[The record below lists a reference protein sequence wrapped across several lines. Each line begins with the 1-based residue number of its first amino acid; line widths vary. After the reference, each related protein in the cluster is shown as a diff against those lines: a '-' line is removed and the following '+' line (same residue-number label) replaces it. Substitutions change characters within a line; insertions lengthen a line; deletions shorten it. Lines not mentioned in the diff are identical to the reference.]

1 MTQTSNQNH
10 ENRKT
15 PPVSVK
21 EAGGSDNTAM
31 GSRFRELLGILRRH
45 DLVRGLTPEKLRAVL
60 EDMGPTFIKLGQIM
74 SMHPDMLPKEYCQE
88 LSKLRADVKPLPFS
102 EIKGVIEEEYKLPI
116 QEVFAHIEKEP
127 LGSASIAQV
136 HKASLPDGRQVVLK
150 VQRPGIQQVMAN
162 DILLLRKAAGLLKLL
177 SGGDQPV
184 DLDMVLTEMWAV
196 AQEEMNFLKE
206 AGNLLEF
213 EDLNHEIAYIA
224 APKLEKKLST
234 GKILVMEYIEGIP
247 IDQIQTLE
255 AMGYD
260 MTEIGEKLADNYCK
274 QIFDDAFFHADPH
287 PGNIWIRDGKIVW
300 LDFGMMGRL
309 TARDKSLFRQAI
321 AALANRDVYE
331 LKNVILTLGVVKGK
345 VNHTR
350 LYTDLDDFVTR
361 YGDLDLGSL
370 NMGQLLEELMDLAKT
385 NGIYLPAGLSML
397 GRGVMTTEG
406 VITAC
411 CPQVSVIQIIVN
423 HLAGG
428 IKDQFDVRQ
437 AGVSLWKALQGFLN
451 KGVTVPAQ
459 FSDVLRMAAK
469 GQTKLNLEIVGSEEP
484 LQKID
489 RMVNKLALCIITA
502 GLTVGSSLLC
512 SIELEPKWGGIP
524 WPAGVGY
531 LLSLL
536 FLGKLLWDM
545 YRRKRKPK

>member
-1 MTQTSNQNH
+1 MTQTPKPNNEKKAASPAQP
-10 ENRKT
+10 E
-15 PPVSVK
+15 
-21 EAGGSDNTAM
+21 EAAFSDNPSM

-45 DLVRGLTPEKLRAVL
+45 DLIRGLTPEKLRAVL

-74 SMHPDMLPKEYCQE
+74 SMHPDILPREYCQE
-88 LSKLRADVKPLPFS
+88 LSKLLADVRPLPFAQ
-102 EIKGVIEEEYKLPI
+102 IQQVLEEEYKLPL
-116 QEVFAHIEKEP
+116 QEVFAHVEREP
-127 LGSASIAQV
+127 LGCASIAQV
-136 HKASLPDGRQVVLK
+136 HKAVLPDGRQVVLK
-150 VQRPGIQQVMAN
+150 VQRPGIQQLMAN
-162 DILLLRKAAGLLKLL
+162 DILLLRKAAGFLKLL
-177 SGGDQPV
+177 GGADGQPV

-213 EDLNHEIAYIA
+213 EELNRGIAYIA
-224 APKLEKKLST
+224 APKLEKDLST

-309 TARDKSLFRQAI
+309 TARDKGLFRQAI

-331 LKNVILTLGVVKGK
+331 LKNVILTLGAVKGK

-370 NMGQLLEELMDLAKT
+370 NMGQMLEELMDLAKT
-385 NGIYLPAGLSML
+385 NGISLPAGLSML
-397 GRGVMTTEG
+397 GRGVMTIEG

-411 CPQVSVIQIIVN
+411 CPHVSVIQIIVN

-428 IKDQFDVRQ
+428 MKDNLDFKQ
-437 AGVSLWKALQGFLN
+437 AGASLWKALQGFLS
-451 KGVTVPAQ
+451 KGVSVPAQ

-484 LQKID
+484 LKKID

-512 SIELEPKWGGIP
+512 TLQIEPKWGGIP

-545 YRRKRKPK
+545 YQRKRK

>member
-1 MTQTSNQNH
+1 MTQTPKPNNEKKAASPAQP
-10 ENRKT
+10 E
-15 PPVSVK
+15 
-21 EAGGSDNTAM
+21 EAAFSESPSM

-45 DLVRGLTPEKLRAVL
+45 DLIRGLTPEKLRAVL

-74 SMHPDMLPKEYCQE
+74 SMHPDILPREYCQE
-88 LSKLRADVKPLPFS
+88 LSKLRADVRSLPFAQ
-102 EIKGVIEEEYKLPI
+102 IQQVLEEEYKLPM
-116 QEVFAHIEKEP
+116 QEVFAHVEREP
-127 LGSASIAQV
+127 LGCASIAQV
-136 HKASLPDGRQVVLK
+136 HKAVLPDGRQVVLK
-150 VQRPGIQQVMAN
+150 VQRPGIQQLMAN
-162 DILLLRKAAGLLKLL
+162 DILLLRKAAGFLKLL
-177 SGGDQPV
+177 GGADGQPV
-184 DLDMVLTEMWAV
+184 DLDMVLTEMWTV

-213 EDLNHEIAYIA
+213 EELNRGIAYIA
-224 APKLEKKLST
+224 APKLEKDLST

-309 TARDKSLFRQAI
+309 TARDKGLFRQAI

-331 LKNVILTLGVVKGK
+331 LKNVILTLGAVKGK

-370 NMGQLLEELMDLAKT
+370 NMGQMLEELMDLAKT
-385 NGIYLPAGLSML
+385 NGISLPAGLSML
-397 GRGVMTTEG
+397 GRGVMTIEG

-411 CPQVSVIQIIVN
+411 CPHVSVIQIIVN

-428 IKDQFDVRQ
+428 MKDSLDFKQ
-437 AGVSLWKALQGFLN
+437 AGASLWKALQGFLS
-451 KGVTVPAQ
+451 KGVSVPAQ
-459 FSDVLRMAAK
+459 FSDVLRMTAK

-484 LQKID
+484 LKKID

-512 SIELEPKWGGIP
+512 TLQIEPKWGGIP

-545 YRRKRKPK
+545 YQRKRK

>member
-15 PPVSVK
+15 PPASVK

-196 AQEEMNFLKE
+196 
-206 AGNLLEF
+206 
-213 EDLNHEIAYIA
+213 
-224 APKLEKKLST
+224 
-234 GKILVMEYIEGIP
+234 
-247 IDQIQTLE
+247 DQIQTLE

-385 NGIYLPAGLSML
+385 NGISLPAGLSML
-397 GRGVMTTEG
+397 GRGVMTIEG

>member
-206 AGNLLEF
+206 AGNLLGIESKKIKQKVQLVLYMPNFISVIVLCGIVRVLLSVTGPVNGLLHTSINFMTLPEAFRPIYIISGIWQGAGWASIMYTASLSNASKDLKEAAMIDGANLIQQIMTVEWPAIKDMVVIQFILQAGNIMSIGF
-213 EDLNHEIAYIA
+213 EKAYALQTDLNLNTAEIIA
-224 APKLEKKLST
+224 TYVYKKGLLDGDYSFST
-234 GKILVMEYIEGIP
+234 AVG
-247 IDQIQTLE
+247 
-255 AMGYD
+255 
-260 MTEIGEKLADNYCK
+260 
-274 QIFDDAFFHADPH
+274 
-287 PGNIWIRDGKIVW
+287 
-300 LDFGMMGRL
+300 
-309 TARDKSLFRQAI
+309 LF
-321 AALANRDVYE
+321 NTVV
-331 LKNVILTLGVVKGK
+331 NVILLI
-345 VNHTR
+345 
-350 LYTDLDDFVTR
+350 
-361 YGDLDLGSL
+361 
-370 NMGQLLEELMDLAKT
+370 A
-385 NGIYLPAGLSML
+385 
-397 GRGVMTTEG
+397 
-406 VITAC
+406 
-411 CPQVSVIQIIVN
+411 
-423 HLAGG
+423 
-428 IKDQFDVRQ
+428 
-437 AGVSLWKALQGFLN
+437 
-451 KGVTVPAQ
+451 
-459 FSDVLRMAAK
+459 
-469 GQTKLNLEIVGSEEP
+469 
-484 LQKID
+484 
-489 RMVNKLALCIITA
+489 VNKVVAKMNDGK
-502 GLTVGSSLLC
+502 GL
-512 SIELEPKWGGIP
+512 
-524 WPAGVGY
+524 
-531 LLSLL
+531 
-536 FLGKLLWDM
+536 
-545 YRRKRKPK
+545 

>member
-1 MTQTSNQNH
+1 MTQTPKPNSESQAAPQAQPEEAVFS
-10 ENRKT
+10 EN
-15 PPVSVK
+15 PS
-21 EAGGSDNTAM
+21 M

-45 DLVRGLTPEKLRAVL
+45 DLIRGLTPEKLRAVL

-74 SMHPDMLPKEYCQE
+74 SMHPDILPREYCQE
-88 LSKLRADVKPLPFS
+88 LSKLRAEVKPLPFS
-102 EIKGVIEEEYKLPI
+102 EIQQVLEEEYKLPI
-116 QEVFAHIEKEP
+116 QEVFAHVEQEP

-136 HKASLPDGRQVVLK
+136 HKAVLPDGRQVVLK
-150 VQRPGIQQVMAN
+150 VQRPGIQQLMAN
-162 DILLLRKAAGLLKLL
+162 DILLLRKAAGFLKLL
-177 SGGDQPV
+177 GGAQDQPV

-196 AQEEMNFLKE
+196 AQEEMNFQKE

-213 EDLNHEIAYIA
+213 EELNRGIAYIA
-224 APKLEKKLST
+224 APKLEKELST

-247 IDQIQTLE
+247 IDQLQALE
-255 AMGYD
+255 EKGYD

-309 TARDKSLFRQAI
+309 TNRDRGLFRQAI
-321 AALANRDVYE
+321 VALANRDVYE

-370 NMGQLLEELMDLAKT
+370 NMGQMLEELMDLAKT
-385 NGIYLPAGLSML
+385 NGIALPAGLSML
-397 GRGVMTTEG
+397 GRGVMTIEG

-411 CPQVSVIQIIVN
+411 SPQVSVIQIIIN

-428 IKDQFDVRQ
+428 MKDNVDFKQTG
-437 AGVSLWKALQGFLN
+437 ASLWKAFQGFLN
-451 KGVTVPAQ
+451 KGVSVPAQ
-459 FSDVLRMAAK
+459 FSDVLRMTAK

-512 SIELEPKWGGIP
+512 NLQIEPKWAGIP
-524 WPAGVGY
+524 WPAGIGY

-536 FLGKLLWDM
+536 FLGKLMWDM
-545 YRRKRKPK
+545 YRRKRR